1 MDIEGL
7 AVDHELGKLGQVL
20 LDLPID
26 LVPGESVDGRAHLG
40 LDDHHHGLAEGVFDA
55 VHLAGD
61 QHRIHDPRRGAV
73 DVVQIE
79 FILRGKPRVV
89 EDAGVAAGNELLPVD
104 GDGDDGAERLGGE
117 PAVGVRGIGGLLHH
131 VVVDVDLLPVGPEG
145 SDAHVV
151 EDVDVVFVSEDAAVQ
166 IVDAAFEHGAPGL
179 SHRQQQ
185 KQDQRRDSPFRF
197 SAFHIVFSLN
207 LSLSMRIPP
216 VSPLVNGEQE
226 RFF

>member
-7 AVDHELGKLGQVL
+7 AVDHQLGELGQVL
-20 LDLPID
+20 LDLPVD
-26 LVPGESVDGRAHLG
+26 FVPGESVDRRAHLG

-104 GDGDDGAERLGGE
+104 GDGDDGAQRLGGE
-117 PAVGVRGIGGLLHH
+117 PAVGVRGIGRLLHH
-131 VVVDVDLLPVGPEG
+131 VVVDVDLLPVGPE
-145 SDAHVV
+145 SADAHVV

-166 IVDAAFEHGAPGL
+166 IVDAAFEHGAAGL

-185 KQDQRRDSPFRF
+185 NQDQRRDPPFHF
-197 SAFHIVFSLN
+197 SAFHIVFSHI
-207 LSLSMRIPP
+207 SLVSMRIPP